1 MTEKIFEKKF
11 FCGRFSQFKKNEKKI
26 LKIFFSI
33 FKIGSAKN
41 FFLKIFPVINFQNT
55 WKKRVKS
62 TFNNRNF
69 FATKFLIFELNYYL
83 GHYSDNLTI
92 QKKFS
97 KFFLNLKFSEKFGI
111 FLFA

>member
-1 MTEKIFEKKF
+1 MKKNFENFFEIFQKKNFRKF
-11 FCGRFSQFKKNEKKI
+11 FFQF
-26 LKIFFSI
+26 LKLA
-33 FKIGSAKN
+33 KTPAKN

-83 GHYSDNLTI
+83 GHYSDKLTI
-92 QKKFS
+92 QKKIS

>member
-11 FCGRFSQFKKNEKKI
+11 FAGVLANLKKMKI
-26 LKIFFSI
+26 
-33 FKIGSAKN
+33 
-41 FFLKIFPVINFQNT
+41 
-55 WKKRVKS
+55 
-62 TFNNRNF
+62 

-83 GHYSDNLTI
+83 GHYSDKLTI
-92 QKKFS
+92 QKKIS

>member
-1 MTEKIFEKKF
+1 MTEKIFEKKI

-26 LKIFFSI
+26 
-33 FKIGSAKN
+33 
-41 FFLKIFPVINFQNT
+41 LKIFPVINFQNT

-83 GHYSDNLTI
+83 GHYSDKLTI
-92 QKKFS
+92 QKKFR
-97 KFFLNLKFSEKFGI
+97 NFS
-111 FLFA
+111 